1 MEKNRSTA
9 SPLKF
14 VVTAFGSVAF
24 FVASVRVAWVAWQ
37 YQVSGQPMPNGKGGF
52 MTFRD
57 GYLIAFVLFLFSVA
71 WMFVA
76 RRFWRS
82 RGA

>member
-1 MEKNRSTA
+1 METKDH
-9 SPLKF
+9 SPLRSLK
-14 VVTAFGSVAF
+14 VAVAAVGSLAF
-24 FVASVRVAWVAWQ
+24 FVASLLVGWSARG

-57 GYLIAFVLFLFSVA
+57 GYLIALVLFLFSLG
-71 WMFVA
+71 WFIGA

-82 RGA
+82 R